1 MQAKWQLVEIQ
12 NVIIVQRQN
21 ENVSVRNTEE
31 KESHSISE
39 NLISFKK
46 NHTGYWVVL
55 VKYQRFCKSFRV

>member
-46 NHTGYWVVL
+46 NHTGY
-55 VKYQRFCKSFRV
+55 